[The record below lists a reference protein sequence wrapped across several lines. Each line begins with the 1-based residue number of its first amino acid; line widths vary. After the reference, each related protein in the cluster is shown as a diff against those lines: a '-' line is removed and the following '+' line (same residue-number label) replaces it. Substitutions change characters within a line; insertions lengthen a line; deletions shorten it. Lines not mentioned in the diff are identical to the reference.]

1 MRAINEFQKTIR
13 KISFKHNHYLF
24 IDGLD
29 VRPKEIDAREYAE
42 CIGALVRAIF
52 DINTK
57 ILGNMER
64 KDNSDFKIIA
74 LTRTDIF
81 LNSELVNV
89 TSCIND
95 NCVELD
101 WTYNNEK
108 DFIYSNLYK
117 MMNRLLGW
125 DGLSNEMPVEKY
137 FSFKLPYPRNR
148 PISASMYIQR
158 QSRLRP
164 RDIVVMLRIIQK
176 ECKKRNLDNPN
187 ICIMDSSDFTSFYS
201 NYYTDQI
208 KSEMMFNYN
217 SDEIKQIFELIKIM
231 KFDTFSEIDFK
242 IIFEQYCT
250 THPTFS
256 HIFSTYR
263 DVLDLWYS
271 LDMIG
276 WIEDF
281 QFKPRMHWHY
291 REVKAIDE
299 TYKLP
304 WEQIVRSKD
313 VKFTIHKGT

>member
-1 MRAINEFQKTIR
+1 
-13 KISFKHNHYLF
+13 
-24 IDGLD
+24 
-29 VRPKEIDAREYAE
+29 
-42 CIGALVRAIF
+42 
-52 DINTK
+52 
-57 ILGNMER
+57 
-64 KDNSDFKIIA
+64 
-74 LTRTDIF
+74 
-81 LNSELVNV
+81 
-89 TSCIND
+89 
-95 NCVELD
+95 
-101 WTYNNEK
+101 
-108 DFIYSNLYK
+108 
-117 MMNRLLGW
+117 
-125 DGLSNEMPVEKY
+125 
-137 FSFKLPYPRNR
+137 
-148 PISASMYIQR
+148 
-158 QSRLRP
+158 
-164 RDIVVMLRIIQK
+164 
-176 ECKKRNLDNPN
+176 
-187 ICIMDSSDFTSFYS
+187 
-201 NYYTDQI
+201 
-208 KSEMMFNYN
+208 MFNYN